1 MATAVRSSYLA
12 LICLAFLHLLDGEH
26 LLVHSLMN
34 TTSTTTTT
42 FPPHAPIHLLAS
54 DARRA
59 TSSHHH
65 LAASRSPSTLTGASP
80 PGLLDVPTVIER
92 EDTATTPAT
101 TAPTTPPA
109 TPPCRGASAVHA
121 PAPAVADTNPTPR
134 GITAPPSK
142 MAALL
147 TALPLLAIPFLP
159 PPVAALVALS
169 TLATPVRAC
178 SFVPS
183 ASCSGLSH
191 GSCTVYRYHH
201 SNGTVDRAK
210 PFAGLRTVCP
220 HPRCDAGSDNRARS
234 TAYGRCRGRHDDP
247 FHGYC
252 SVRTLEVEILPEG
265 KAWRI
270 MPVHLPV
277 ADPAAVVAAGGDV
290 CYVELE
296 HMNYREGYF
305 IRCPV
310 RDCRHVPLLCCTEFP
325 HDAIAAAVWE
335 HRRLTYRDTVGWP
348 TNGTA
353 RPRIQGLEFHDEL

>member
-1 MATAVRSSYLA
+1 MATVVRSAHLA
-12 LICLAFLHLLDGEH
+12 LICLAFLHLLAGEDH
-26 LLVHSLMN
+26 LVPS
-34 TTSTTTTT
+34 
-42 FPPHAPIHLLAS
+42 LLAS
-54 DARRA
+54 DAGRA

-65 LAASRSPSTLTGASP
+65 LPAASRSASTLTDVSTP
-80 PGLLDVPTVIER
+80 RRLHDVPVFIER
-92 EDTATTPAT
+92 EDTATAPAT

-109 TPPCRGASAVHA
+109 AAPCRGASAVRA
-121 PAPAVADTNPTPR
+121 PAPAVDDTHPTPR

-147 TALPLLAIPFLP
+147 KALPLLAVPFLP

-169 TLATPVRAC
+169 SLATPVRAC

-183 ASCSGLSH
+183 ASCSGLTH
-191 GSCTVYRYHH
+191 GSCAVYRYHH
-201 SNGTVDRAK
+201 GNGTIDRAK

-252 SVRTLEVEILPEG
+252 SVRTLEAEVLPEG
-265 KAWRI
+265 KKAWRI

-296 HMNYREGYF
+296 HMGYREGYF

-335 HRRLTYRDTVGWP
+335 RRSLTYRDTVGRR

-353 RPRIQGLEFHDEL
+353 KPRLQGLEYHDEL